1 MVANR
6 IKLWRSV
13 YPNLSNILDA
23 LCAAN
28 PGSSIT
34 LLFNS
39 GENLI
44 KKARHAFLI
53 GDAADGFAEQFIH

>member
-1 MVANR
+1 
-6 IKLWRSV
+6 
-13 YPNLSNILDA
+13 LDA